1 VIPRGL
7 TDLMDLATE
16 DFQGSFKATTGRHL
30 QLIMGLIKVTYRSE
44 KLGLFYCHNITVLLL
59 I

>member
-1 VIPRGL
+1 MIPRGL

-16 DFQGSFKATTGRHL
+16 YFQGSFKATTGRHL

-44 KLGLFYCHNITVLLL
+44 KMGFFYYRIVLLL